1 MLDRIKITITLVF
14 AAIALGQAGKLN
26 AADANPPELM
36 TYQGYLVDGN
46 GNALGSKEDPSNP
59 PQRVS
64 SPANY
69 VVVFR
74 IYSAKT
80 QGSAIW
86 AEQQTVTV
94 DKGYFSVLL
103 GQGSQYGSEPNGDLS
118 AVFDGADASDRF
130 IGITVD
136 IAGVANEIEP
146 RLRLLTSPYAYT
158 ARQARRLTDGSG
170 NSNFD
175 KVGNSL
181 ELGAGSTPTLT
192 LPEAGGA
199 SLVGKLTADLPSWG
213 TGLQI
218 DNGSL
223 VTTMGA
229 HNSSLF
235 HFQTGL
241 PQFYFNKGITIN
253 GDIRSYLRDTVI
265 GPSNNT
271 DTYLMIGSGSD
282 KITAK
287 ADEFLVQG
295 DSKWLKSQFTSSAAE
310 LRTNA
315 SKFYLDK
322 SLEVEGSLSVDGGM
336 SANNLTIFKPDNA
349 EAVLS
354 AYGSSQGTGRLYVG
368 QSTLHGGGI
377 IYNGDGTPAFSGGST
392 DHISFYRTDN
402 GSHHEVFRYKYNS
415 NDVTFNGTV
424 KLGGSHGLRTVTGQ
438 YGSVQTVG
446 SNNGWAGY
454 SIDGRYALMAS
465 TTHNAGYGMYDDVHN
480 RWMIYTKHTNGTRYA
495 SYDGDSNW
503 DFYSDVRLKE
513 NIEKESSILN
523 RIMKLDVVKYDFI
536 GEERKKY
543 KELGFIAQEVEPLFP
558 SIVSEQDD
566 DRHEFKVKSLGYN
579 TFGVIAIGGIKELKN
594 EKDNEIAELRSENET
609 LKSRM
614 ETLTS
619 EMAVLKARLAN
630 STTQED
636 RIAKLE
642 ELVSKIGQGE

>member
-1 MLDRIKITITLVF
+1 MLDRIKINITLVF

-59 PQRVS
+59 TQRVS

-322 SLEVEGSLSVDGGM
+322 SLEVEGSLSVDGGI

-377 IYNGDGTPAFSGGST
+377 IYNGENQTNYLT
-392 DHISFYRTDN
+392 DPFNNYNGLDIILSVIS
-402 GSHHEVFRYKYNS
+402 S
-415 NDVTFNGTV
+415 
-424 KLGGSHGLRTVTGQ
+424 
-438 YGSVQTVG
+438 
-446 SNNGWAGY
+446 
-454 SIDGRYALMAS
+454 
-465 TTHNAGYGMYDDVHN
+465 
-480 RWMIYTKHTNGTRYA
+480 
-495 SYDGDSNW
+495 
-503 DFYSDVRLKE
+503 
-513 NIEKESSILN
+513 
-523 RIMKLDVVKYDFI
+523 
-536 GEERKKY
+536 
-543 KELGFIAQEVEPLFP
+543 
-558 SIVSEQDD
+558 
-566 DRHEFKVKSLGYN
+566 
-579 TFGVIAIGGIKELKN
+579 
-594 EKDNEIAELRSENET
+594 
-609 LKSRM
+609 
-614 ETLTS
+614 
-619 EMAVLKARLAN
+619 LAN
-630 STTQED
+630 SGLTLMTSD
-636 RIAKLE
+636 NNLSLYFLLITIIGGSLISNTSGIKLTRFYILLKITSLE
-642 ELVSKIGQGE
+642 IIKLVSPNSIINKTIFNTDKKISEDNIKISFLIFISFFLSLFILSSLLVVDNIGFEKSFKLSILTLTNTVNSEIFNMHNLNFSNLLTSSKISLILFMIIGKIELISIFLIFKKILFKD